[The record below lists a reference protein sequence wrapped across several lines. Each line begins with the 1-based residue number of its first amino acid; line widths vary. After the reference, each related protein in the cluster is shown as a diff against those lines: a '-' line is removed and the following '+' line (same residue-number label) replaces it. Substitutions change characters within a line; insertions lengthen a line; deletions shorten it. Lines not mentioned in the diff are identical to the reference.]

1 MIHLNMSF
9 FVNPRQGQMLN
20 GISDSVQLHACSA
33 RVRMETSDRFSTT
46 FRPLLPHLPDL
57 PPGTP
62 LLDQI

>member
-33 RVRMETSDRFSTT
+33 TGSHGDKRQIQYDIPPVVAAPT
-46 FRPLLPHLPDL
+46 RP
-57 PPGTP
+57 TP
-62 LLDQI
+62 RYSLA